1 MMTIKEALELSKKGS
16 SDPITQVGCVI
27 FRKDT
32 GAIVSFGANKVLEAF
47 RKISDEI
54 VSTPLHPLKKL
65 VMMHA
70 EESALFH
77 LPYSNRANFVAVCS
91 LQPCMNCVR
100 QLAGVVEEIY
110 WVEDNRHQADQ
121 ELMAPLIDKVFRAYR
136 KLEREDDFVVH
147 W

>member
-16 SDPITQVGCVI
+16 EDPIKQVGCVI
-27 FRKDT
+27 FQKDT
-32 GAIVSFGANKVLEAF
+32 GVVVSFGANTVLEAF
-47 RKISDEI
+47 KHLSDEI
-54 VSTPLHPLKKL
+54 VSTSLHPLKKL

-70 EESALFH
+70 EESALSH
-77 LPYSNRANFVAVCS
+77 LPCSNRANLVAVCS

-100 QLAGVVEEIY
+100 QLSGVVDEVY

-121 ELMAPLIDKVFRAYR
+121 ELMAHLIDKVFKAYR
-136 KLEREDDFVVH
+136 KLEQEDDFMVH